1 MVRAGE
7 AIVVEGEV
15 DEAALLQVTGAHK
28 VEQVGIVQS
37 RPRLEAR
44 PTPTATSEVGTAAGA
59 DAQLL
64 PRRALCGETEQHF
77 TTVQEA
83 AQGWEAVLAFSAS
96 FQLHPSPMLQLVH
109 DYPSLQVGKQIG

>member
-1 MVRAGE
+1 MVAAGE

-15 DEAALLQVTGAHK
+15 DEVALLQVTGAHK

-64 PRRALCGETEQHF
+64 PRRALCGETEQHV

-109 DYPSLQVGKQIG
+109 DYPSLQVNK